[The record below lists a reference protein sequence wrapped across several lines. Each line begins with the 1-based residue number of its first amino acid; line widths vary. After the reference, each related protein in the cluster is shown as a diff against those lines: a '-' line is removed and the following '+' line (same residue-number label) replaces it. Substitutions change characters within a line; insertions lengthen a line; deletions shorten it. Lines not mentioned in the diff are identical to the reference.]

1 MSFLEEHLAG
11 ILIALAIGLLTTLNF
26 VWMSR
31 VPRPIPRALAEA
43 EGRVGGSRR
52 IVVFLDPY
60 RPEPSAVAVAHRLA
74 AATEAEIV
82 LAALVRIPFTRSLSV
97 PPAQQETIER
107 GLLAELAEGLRSL
120 ELRPATRVVPSRQY
134 WDGAKEFARR
144 LGADIAV
151 IGVGEESAFERGEVL
166 EGLLRELPL
175 VGCEVIIIRPRATE
189 RSREQQEA
197 EVL

>member
-1 MSFLEEHLAG
+1 MSFLAEHWAG
-11 ILIALAIGLLTTLNF
+11 ILIALVIALLTSLNF
-26 VWMSR
+26 LWMSR

-60 RPEPSAVAVAHRLA
+60 HPEPAAVAVAHRLA
-74 AATEAEIV
+74 AATEADII

-97 PPAQQETIER
+97 PPAQQDEIER
-107 GLLAELAEGLRSL
+107 GMLAELAEGLRSL
-120 ELRPATRVVPSRQY
+120 ELRPVTQVVPSRQY
-134 WDGAKEFARR
+134 WDGAAEFARR
-144 LGADIAV
+144 LRAAIAV
-151 IGVGEESAFERGEVL
+151 VGVAEESTFERGEVL

-189 RSREQQEA
+189 RSRRQLEA

>member
-1 MSFLEEHLAG
+1 MSFLTEHAAG
-11 ILIALAIGLLTTLNF
+11 ILVALLIALLTIANF

-31 VPRPIPRALAEA
+31 VPKPIPRVLAEA
-43 EGRVGGSRR
+43 EARVGGVRH
-52 IVVFLDPY
+52 IVVFLDP
-60 RPEPSAVAVAHRLA
+60 RKPEPSAVAIAHRLA
-74 AATEAEIV
+74 APLKAEV
-82 LAALVRIPFTRSLSV
+82 TLAALVRIPFTRSLSV
-97 PPAQQETIER
+97 PPSQEEEIER

-120 ELRPATRVVPSRQY
+120 ELHPVTRVVPSRQY
-134 WDGAKEFARR
+134 WDGAKEFVRR

-151 IGVGEESAFERGEVL
+151 IGVAEESAFERGEVL

-189 RSREQQEA
+189 RSREQQES